1 MLMEKNGAS
10 SNEKWLF
17 HGSIST
23 VINDI
28 CAQNLD
34 WRLCGCNGTSYGKGT
49 YFARDASYSDKYS
62 KPDSCGKKIHVYRSG
77 ISGTIYNGKCIVCRR
92 FESPLS
98 LFLISYNLLCGL
110 PRHTYLFF
118 ILEIPLFD
126 GFFYLYLFFHKFI
139 FDGFL
144 FLFINFLMTPQRVLT
159 KRGKYKINA

>member
-1 MLMEKNGAS
+1 MEKNGAS

-62 KPDSCGKKIHVYRSG
+62 KPDSCEKKYM
-77 ISGTIYNGKCIVCRR
+77 
-92 FESPLS
+92 
-98 LFLISYNLLCGL
+98 
-110 PRHTYLFF
+110 F
-118 ILEIPLFD
+118 IA
-126 GFFYLYLFFHKFI
+126 
-139 FDGFL
+139 
-144 FLFINFLMTPQRVLT
+144 QVLVGQFT
-159 KRGKYKINA
+159 TVSAYFGNSTF